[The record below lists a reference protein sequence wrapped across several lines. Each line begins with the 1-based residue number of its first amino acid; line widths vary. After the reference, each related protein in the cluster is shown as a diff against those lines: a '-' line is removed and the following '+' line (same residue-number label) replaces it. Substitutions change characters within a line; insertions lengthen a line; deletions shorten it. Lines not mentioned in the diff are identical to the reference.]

1 VGNRVV
7 LIPARGGSTRV
18 PRKNVRDFL
27 GRPAISRVIDVVTA
41 SGVADEVVVSTDDAE
56 IADTARAAGAR
67 VPFVRPAELA
77 DAHTGARPVIQHAIG
92 ELGLGPEVRL
102 GVCYAT
108 AVMLKP
114 QDVVEAERLLEPGLV
129 DFVMTVAAFP
139 APIERA
145 LRVRSDG
152 LVEVDDVSY
161 LSVRS
166 QDLVPAYHDL
176 GQMYWGT
183 VRAWNTDVPVAAA
196 RTRAFV
202 MESWRAVDIDTPEDW
217 VRAERLFLAQADD

>member
-1 VGNRVV
+1 
-7 LIPARGGSTRV
+7 
-18 PRKNVRDFL
+18 
-27 GRPAISRVIDVVTA
+27 
-41 SGVADEVVVSTDDAE
+41 
-56 IADTARAAGAR
+56 
-67 VPFVRPAELA
+67 
-77 DAHTGARPVIQHAIG
+77 
-92 ELGLGPEVRL
+92 
-102 GVCYAT
+102 
-108 AVMLKP
+108 
-114 QDVVEAERLLEPGLV
+114 
-129 DFVMTVAAFP
+129 MTVAAFP

-217 VRAERLFLAQADD
+217 YAPNGSSSHKPMTEPRVVVRVDAGMGIGHGHLVRSLAVVRVLTSRRPGRCGDRAHGDPPR